1 MSRLVSPGIVALL
14 LVLVAGAWLISA
26 PVAIGFQPTGASWL
40 TATKNDVAVGGLLV
54 AVALVG
60 VLGFLM
66 LALRD
71 LVRAA
76 DLRRAEAEA
85 EPVVEG

>member
-26 PVAIGFQPTGASWL
+26 PVAIGFQPTGAAWL

>member
-1 MSRLVSPGIVALL
+1 MSRFVSPGIVALL
-14 LVLVAGAWLISA
+14 LVLVAGAWLIAA
-26 PVAIGFQPTGASWL
+26 PAAIGFQPTGAAWL
-40 TATKNDVAVGGLLV
+40 TATKNDVAVGGFLV
-54 AVALVG
+54 VVALVG

-66 LALRD
+66 FALKD